1 MQVILL
7 INMMVNDCFI
17 VLVDQSKLIK
27 VDLIAMVAHQIINC
41 ILIAS
46 CAPLKANKYLIQTLS
61 NKITYQIIR
70 PTINFD

>member
-46 CAPLKANKYLIQTLS
+46 CASLKANKYLIQTLS